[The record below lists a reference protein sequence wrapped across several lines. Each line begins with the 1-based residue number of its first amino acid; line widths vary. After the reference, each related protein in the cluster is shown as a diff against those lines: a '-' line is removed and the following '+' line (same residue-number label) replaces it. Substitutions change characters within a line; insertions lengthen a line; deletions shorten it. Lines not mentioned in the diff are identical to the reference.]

1 MAKPR
6 YDALVDHLR
15 ERYGDRLRWVATFDS
30 DRFTYRVRAIRADL
44 ETDLSEHQLDTIVH
58 RSMAIFDR
66 DRMDDVYFHLGE
78 VEAMLVQ
85 HEVAMAVHLYLEEST
100 GVVVKVERDAE
111 VTMPTQVD
119 EWLDV
124 LGWD

>member
-6 YDALVDHLR
+6 YDALADHLR
-15 ERYGDRLRWVATFDS
+15 EQYGDDLRWVATFDS
-30 DRFTYRVRAIRADL
+30 DRFTYRVRAIREDL
-44 ETDLSEHQLDTIVH
+44 ETELSEHQLDTIVH
-58 RSMAIFDR
+58 RSMALFDR

-85 HEVAMAVHLYLEEST
+85 HEVAMAVHLYLDGST

-119 EWLDV
+119 EWLGI
-124 LGWD
+124 LGVN

>member
-6 YDALVDHLR
+6 YDALADHLR
-15 ERYGDRLRWVATFDS
+15 EQYGDDLRWVATFDS
-30 DRFTYRVRAIRADL
+30 DRFTYRVRAIRKDL
-44 ETDLSEHQLDTIVH
+44 ETELSEHQLDTIVH
-58 RSMAIFDR
+58 RSMALFDR

-85 HEVAMAVHLYLEEST
+85 HEVAMAVHLYLDGST

-119 EWLDV
+119 EWLGV
-124 LGWD
+124 LGVN

>member
-1 MAKPR
+1 MTTPR

-15 ERYGDRLRWVATFDS
+15 EQYGEHLRWVATFDS
-30 DRFTYRVRAIRADL
+30 DRFTYRVRSIREDL
-44 ETDLSEHQLDTIVH
+44 ETELSEHELDTIVH

-66 DRMDDVYFHLGE
+66 NRMDDVYFHLGE

-85 HEVAMAVHLYLEEST
+85 HEVAMAVHLYLDDSR

-111 VTMPTQVD
+111 VTMPTQID
-119 EWLDV
+119 EWLGV
-124 LGWD
+124 LGVK

>member
-1 MAKPR
+1 MA
-6 YDALVDHLR
+6 L
-15 ERYGDRLRWVATFDS
+15 
-30 DRFTYRVRAIRADL
+30 
-44 ETDLSEHQLDTIVH
+44 
-58 RSMAIFDR
+58 FDR

-85 HEVAMAVHLYLEEST
+85 HEVAMAVHLYLDGST

-119 EWLDV
+119 EWLGI
-124 LGWD
+124 LGVN